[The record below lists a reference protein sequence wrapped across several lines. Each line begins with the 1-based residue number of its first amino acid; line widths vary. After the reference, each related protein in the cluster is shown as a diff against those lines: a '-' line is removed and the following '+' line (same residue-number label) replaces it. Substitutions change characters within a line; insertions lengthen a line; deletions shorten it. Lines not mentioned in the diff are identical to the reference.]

1 MQHANPFRHRLWN
14 ERSNGM
20 HYSWRKD
27 QAGPETR
34 SWKAEKCGHRG
45 EPGLSRCQSEA
56 HSAWRSGWGLD
67 CLVKNLGPLGLCGA
81 WGNPLE
87 TSTGRRKR
95 VISEQYFFISHL
107 KLWKEKFPVYENKIG
122 LHSGLVMTP
131 AAPRLFLFFTFT
143 FTVKL
148 PRDL

>member
-1 MQHANPFRHRLWN
+1 MQTHSGAD
-14 ERSNGM
+14 SGM
-20 HYSWRKD
+20 NDQMECITPARKD
-27 QAGPETR
+27 QAGPETW

-45 EPGLSRCQSEA
+45 EPVLNRCQSEA

-67 CLVKNLGPLGLCGA
+67 CLVKNLGPLGLCGG

-131 AAPRLFLFFTFT
+131 PAPRLFLFFTFT
-143 FTVKL
+143 FRVKL